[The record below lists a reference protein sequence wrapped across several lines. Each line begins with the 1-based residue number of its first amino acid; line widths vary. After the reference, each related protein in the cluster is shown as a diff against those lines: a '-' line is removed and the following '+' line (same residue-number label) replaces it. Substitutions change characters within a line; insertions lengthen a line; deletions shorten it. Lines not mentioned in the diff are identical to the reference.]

1 MAVIRCQACGKPN
14 PDFLD
19 TCQYC
24 DARLKPLTAPLSP
37 SEPAP
42 AQVGVVHCQ
51 ACGKPNPASLEVCQF
66 CESPLRPLTGPLT
79 MPETAGVVKCQACGK
94 SNPAFLD
101 VCQFCESPLK
111 PVDLTPAAGMPAL
124 SIPTQEDTPAAS
136 AVEEAPN
143 WLSSLRGAT
152 PAGEPETPDWLAGS
166 AEAAA
171 PAEDIPDWL
180 RGMQSATPS
189 APEPEPAAPAAD
201 VPDWMSALRSAP
213 AEPATPAEDVPD
225 WLRGMQR
232 AAPSAP
238 EPEPAASA
246 ADVPDWMSAL
256 RAESPTPAEP
266 STPEPLAALSEEL
279 PDWLRGMQSEA
290 PVQPAPETPAAAE
303 VPDWM
308 SALPSAQ
315 PESAVPLVAAP
326 SIASEEETVGE
337 VLPPSD
343 SAPDW
348 LLALRGAAPEPEPAS
363 PEEMPDWLRA
373 LRGVTP
379 AKGTGKTDFLRVLQ
393 SGEPEEAEPASPAVL
408 AEDSGEGG
416 LTQAALPAW
425 LAAMRPVDVEYT
437 ALTDEADTYEE
448 RVGVLAG
455 MRGVLRAEP
464 TVALPRKS
472 TVQVHKL
479 DVSEGHA
486 AQVKLLIGLL
496 TEEGQARP
504 APKMRVRFGP
514 LLERLIIVAV
524 LLTAILL
531 PPYLV
536 PGLFPPPA
544 TITPETQAA
553 FATVEGLPV
562 DRPALVIMD
571 YDPSNAGELDP
582 AAAAL
587 MSHLMRRGIAVV
599 TVSTRPLGAAM
610 GDVVL
615 VGVTEALSQTTGFQ
629 YASGTH
635 YLNLG
640 YLPGGA
646 VGIAQFAADPRSAI
660 LTDFAGTPDVWAQP
674 VVGRVNS
681 LGDFGAV
688 VLVTASP
695 DSARAW
701 IEQTQ
706 AFAAQIPMFAALS
719 AGADPLVR
727 PYYEGDSPRLRGLV
741 SGLFAAD
748 QYQRQAGQP
757 EDSTLAWRRDMLGS
771 GLFAAAILLA
781 GGNLVYALMGALRR
795 PRR

>member
-1 MAVIRCQACGKPN
+1 
-14 PDFLD
+14 
-19 TCQYC
+19 
-24 DARLKPLTAPLSP
+24 
-37 SEPAP
+37 
-42 AQVGVVHCQ
+42 
-51 ACGKPNPASLEVCQF
+51 
-66 CESPLRPLTGPLT
+66 LT

-124 SIPTQEDTPAAS
+124 SIPTQADTPAAS

-171 PAEDIPDWL
+171 PAEDVPDWL

-201 VPDWMSALRSAP
+201 VPDWMSTLRGAP

-348 LLALRGAAPEPEPAS
+348 LLALRGAAPEPEPTP

-393 SGEPEEAEPASPAVL
+393 SGEPEEAEPASPPAL

-706 AFAAQIPMFAALS
+706 AFAAQIPMLAALS

-781 GGNLVYALMGALRR
+781 GGNLGYALMGALRR